1 MKNIGKR
8 LVSICLCAAL
18 VISGNLAGLDLAYAK
33 QTDAKLEVLDVRSL
47 KNNLEDS
54 NISTEIKGT
63 DIDNF
68 NGLNFDES
76 KLNVASSK
84 EIVGESAVV
93 TYFKNEYYKAINMQG
108 TRTDYYAID
117 TSSYTL
123 TTSSADLNTMLQYML
138 EDIYSD
144 YYDSD
149 YNVCEYK
156 YPNRFHMKGKWELYG
171 NANTGKV
178 NEIRILYSDYAQYF
192 KYNIDKVINCDKQIR
207 ARISSSMTVDEMIL
221 VIHDAIITELTFA
234 YNEYIN
240 QNGNYFMYHQAWG
253 TMAGRKGLCDAF
265 AYILK
270 YYLDCITVN
279 NVHIKNR
286 VVYSSTLNHMWNMV
300 ELNGKWYHIDAAW
313 DGLVVKSNSFT
324 GTFSNVANKVTMY
337 NDYNPDYEDEGYV
350 GHAYFMKTDSEM
362 KNYGYSNWT
371 AYFLESD
378 GLSSALTPTSSSV
391 KYSSI
396 AKDVKGNMPF
406 AYGYWYI
413 PPASGNAKYF
423 TKTKYNGTGRT
434 TISTAYNVRYLQ
446 TDGTYLYYTDGKKLV
461 RTDLNGKNTTVAN
474 VAASNQNISEFAIIN
489 GNFVYKLISG
499 YTVQSVEKAK
509 SNIKWESSCS
519 HTYKWVV
526 KTKASL
532 TKDGL
537 KTNVCSK
544 CGHVKS
550 TSVIKRIKTISLSTS
565 LETYNGKA
573 KKPSV
578 KVIDS
583 AGSKISSSNYSLSYN
598 NNIKIGTAK
607 VTVTFKGSNYSGS
620 KTIKFTIGPAGTSI
634 SSIKGFSKGFEIRW
648 KLQKVQTNGY
658 EIQFSTNK
666 KFPVNKTK
674 STIVSKTSLTSGRA
688 KGLKGNA
695 TYYIRIRTYKNVG
708 GKKIFSKW
716 SKTVSVKTKG

>member
-18 VISGNLAGLDLAYAK
+18 IISGNLAGLDYAYAK
-33 QTDAKLEVLDVRSL
+33 QADNKLEIFKAKSF
-47 KNNLEDS
+47 KNTIKDS
-54 NISTEIKGT
+54 HISSEIKGT
-63 DIDNF
+63 DIATF
-68 NGLNFDES
+68 KGLNFDVSE
-76 KLNVASSK
+76 LNVANSK

-93 TYFKNEYYKAINMQG
+93 TYFINEYTKALNMQG
-108 TRTDYYAID
+108 PRTDYYDID
-117 TSSYTL
+117 VSSYSL
-123 TTSSADLNTMLQYML
+123 YKNTTDFN
-138 EDIYSD
+138 DIAKIFFYDMYSD
-144 YYDSD
+144 FYDSD
-149 YNVCEYK
+149 KALEYK
-156 YPNRFHMKGKWELYG
+156 YPQRFHIYG
-171 NANTGKV
+171 DFQFSVNADTNKV
-178 NEIRILYSDYAQYF
+178 NFIRILYTDYAKYF
-192 KYNIDKVINCDKQIR
+192 KYNIDKINSFNKYIM
-207 ARISSSMTVDEMIL
+207 ARISSPMTVDEMIL

-234 YNEYIN
+234 YNDYIN
-240 QNGNYFMYHQAWG
+240 NNGGYFMYHQAWG

-270 YYLDCITVN
+270 YYLDRITVN

-324 GTFSNVANKVTMY
+324 STFSNVANKVTMY

-350 GHAYFMKTDSEM
+350 GHTYFMKTDSEM

-396 AKDVKGNMPF
+396 ASDVKGNMPF
-406 AYGYWYI
+406 ANGYWYI

-446 TDGTYLYYTDGKKLV
+446 TDGRYLYYTDGKKLI
-461 RTDLNGKNTTVAN
+461 RTDLNGNNTTVAN
-474 VAASNQNISEFAIIN
+474 VASSNQTISEFAIKN
-489 GNFVYKLISG
+489 GYFVYKLISG
-499 YTVQSVEKAK
+499 YTVQTVEK
-509 SNIKWESSCS
+509 SSIKWESSCS
-519 HTYKWVV
+519 HSYKWVV
-526 KTKASL
+526 KSKATL

-537 KTNVCSK
+537 KANVCSK
-544 CGHVKS
+544 CGHVKT
-550 TSVIKRIKTISLSTS
+550 TSAIKRIKTISLSNS

-578 KVIDS
+578 KVKDS
-583 AGSKISSSNYSLSYN
+583 AGKKISSSNYSVSYKN
-598 NNIKIGTAK
+598 NTKIGIAK

-620 KTIKFTIGPAGTSI
+620 KSLSFTIGPVGTSI
-634 SSIKGFSKGFEIRW
+634 SSAKGISKGFEIRW

-666 KFPVNKTK
+666 KFPVNNTK

-688 KGLKGNA
+688 KSLKGNA